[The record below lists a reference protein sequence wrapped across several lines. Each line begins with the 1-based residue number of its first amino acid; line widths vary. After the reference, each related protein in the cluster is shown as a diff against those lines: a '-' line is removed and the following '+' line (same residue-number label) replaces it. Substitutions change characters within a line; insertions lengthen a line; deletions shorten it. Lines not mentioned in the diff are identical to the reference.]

1 MFNSNHNFFKAI
13 IFTSRKK
20 SEKKHE
26 TFQRK
31 RYLRIENTIKTKLC

>member
-31 RYLRIENTIKTKLC
+31 NMKHFSEKDT

>member
-20 SEKKHE
+20 KVRKNMKHFSEKD
-26 TFQRK
+26 T
-31 RYLRIENTIKTKLC
+31 